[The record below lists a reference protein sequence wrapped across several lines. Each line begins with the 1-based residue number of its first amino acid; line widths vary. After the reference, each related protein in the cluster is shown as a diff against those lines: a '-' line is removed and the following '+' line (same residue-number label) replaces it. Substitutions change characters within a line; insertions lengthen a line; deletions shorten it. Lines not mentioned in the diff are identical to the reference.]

1 MTMSLRAVAT
11 GATATAALSVLTP
24 VLHAATPAGQAGVQ
38 HQIEVL
44 QETLRAQ
51 QAQIQAQQRQ
61 LAEQQAQLDELRA
74 AATAATAKPAAPST
88 PGIDKLQGDV
98 NKLIQASE
106 KARLGSQE
114 APRWSFNNG
123 RPTITSS
130 DGRYSLSVRGIVQ
143 GDVGHYDQDPAG
155 PLNTDYRRG
164 STGATGNR
172 ETNGARDLSDGFY
185 FRRARI
191 GVEGVFARDFN
202 YRFLAELGGA
212 GTEGP
217 TRINDAWL
225 SYNGFAPFSLQIG
238 AFSPPA
244 GLEDSTT
251 PEDQL
256 FLERASSA
264 ELSRALG
271 GADGRLG
278 IGLRANGARWFGA
291 LTLTTR
297 TVNDAEAFDS
307 QTALVGRGTALLANL
322 EDYHLQLGA
331 AGTYVLHP
339 PDAGSDATGAR
350 YGIRFRERP
359 ELRIDSTRLIDT
371 GTINARHAYAV
382 SAELLAQWRNFL
394 LQGENFWYGIER
406 AQPTASSN
414 PRFNGYYVESSWVI
428 TGEPHRYNAVTA
440 SLQNPRPRVPF
451 STGNGWGAWE
461 LALRYSHTDLDY
473 HIGEAGAG
481 ATADSVRGGVQD
493 IFTVGLNW
501 YLNANLKF
509 LLDYSHVRV
518 DRLNPART
526 SSPIPFGDP
535 PLTPP
540 FGVDIGQDFNTYA
553 LRTQFSF

>member
-1 MTMSLRAVAT
+1 MTTTFR
-11 GATATAALSVLTP
+11 ATASTAAALALTALTTS
-24 VLHAATPAGQAGVQ
+24 LHAAAQGGSSDLQQ
-38 HQIEVL
+38 RLEVL
-44 QETLRAQ
+44 QKALEAQ
-51 QAQIQAQQRQ
+51 QAQIQAQQKQ
-61 LAEQQAQLDELRA
+61 LAEQQAQLDALRDA
-74 AATAATAKPAAPST
+74 AAMDTAKQQEAQQLQASV
-88 PGIDKLQGDV
+88 DKLNQAADKA
-98 NKLIQASE
+98 KLTA
-106 KARLGSQE
+106 QE

-130 DGRYSLSVRGIVQ
+130 DGRNSLSVRALVQ
-143 GDVGHYDQDPAG
+143 GDLGHYAQDPAG
-155 PLNTDYRRG
+155 PLSSDYRRG
-164 STGATGNR
+164 STGATANR

-185 FRRARI
+185 FRRARL
-191 GVEGVFARDFN
+191 GVEGVLARDFN
-202 YRFLAELGGA
+202 YRFVAELGGA

-225 SYNGFAPFSLQIG
+225 AYNGFAPFSLQIG

-244 GLEDSTT
+244 NLEDSTT

-256 FLERASSA
+256 FLERASSS
-264 ELSRALG
+264 ELSRALA

-278 IGLRANGARWFGA
+278 IGIRAGGARWFGA
-291 LTLTTR
+291 LTLTSR
-297 TVNDAEAFDS
+297 TVNDAEVYDS
-307 QTALVGRGTALLANL
+307 QTAVVGRGAALLAGT

-331 AGTYVLHP
+331 SGTYVLHP
-339 PDAGSDATGAR
+339 PDAGTDATGAR
-350 YGIRFRERP
+350 YGIRLRDRP

-371 GTINARHAYAV
+371 GTINARHAYAAGV
-382 SAELLAQWRNFL
+382 ELLAQWRNFL
-394 LQGENFWYGIER
+394 LQGENYWYGIER
-406 AQPTASSN
+406 ARPTVLTD
-414 PRFNGYYVESSWVI
+414 PQFNGYYVEGGWVI
-428 TGEPHRYNAVTA
+428 TGEPHRYNAATA

-451 STGNGWGAWE
+451 STAGGWGAWE

-473 HIGEAGAG
+473 HAGDAGSG

-493 IFTVGLNW
+493 IFTVGVNW

-526 SSPIPFGDP
+526 ASPIPFGDP

-540 FGVDIGQDFNTYA
+540 FGVDIGQDFSTYA